1 MADAKKREE
10 VARRLKSLYK
20 KLNRAP
26 ALFECV
32 EAGISE
38 RSIRNQYGGIT
49 RALMDIGMIPMEEP
63 GLKSELEL
71 RSKLAEIRKEKF
83 SLESK
88 MREMEAEQGSAKAMR
103 ELIHGAE
110 PKDHSPPDWLMRNE
124 RPRGVHGIPVLFL
137 SDIHFDEVVKA
148 SQVGY
153 ANSYSRE
160 IANRR
165 LKYTFQSAVRLTKHY
180 MREPNFDGFVLALG
194 GDMLSGNIHEELK
207 ESNEA
212 SINQSIMELTDILI
226 GGIDLLLKEYPQV
239 FVPCVV
245 GNHGRQSFK
254 PRAKGR
260 VHENFEWLIYEYLR
274 RRYANE
280 KRIKFLIPEGADAEF
295 SLYGRNYLLT
305 HGDQFR
311 GGTGISGLYT
321 PLMLGMARKQRRNQ
335 AIGKPFDVM
344 MCGHWHTYVHTN
356 QLIVNGS
363 VKGVDEYS
371 YQGNFGAEP
380 PQQALWIDHPR
391 NGTTFR
397 MPVLCEPGANAKAS
411 EKIKAVF

>member
-1 MADAKKREE
+1 MADQKQRDIT
-10 VARRLKSLYK
+10 ARRLKTLYK

-26 ALFECV
+26 AIFECV
-32 EAGISE
+32 EAGITE
-38 RSIRNQYGGIT
+38 RSIRNGWGGIS
-49 RALMDIGMIPMEEP
+49 RALMELGMIPMEEP
-63 GLKSELEL
+63 GLKTELEL
-71 RSKLAEIRKEKF
+71 RTKLTEMRKERNEAQAKVRE
-83 SLESK
+83 LEEETGSARK
-88 MREMEAEQGSAKAMR
+88 MREI
-103 ELIHGAE
+103 IHLSN
-110 PKDHSPPDWLMRNE
+110 PKDHRPPDWLLGNE
-124 RPRGVHGIPVLFL
+124 RPKGVHGVPVLFL
-137 SDIHFDEVVKA
+137 SDIHYDEVVKA
-148 SQVGY
+148 EQVGH
-153 ANSYSRE
+153 ANSFNRE

-165 LKYTFQSAVRLTKHY
+165 LKHTFQSAVRLTKHY
-180 MREPNFDGFVLALG
+180 MREPNYDGFVLALG

-212 SINQSIMELTDILI
+212 SINQSVISITDILI
-226 GGIDLLLKEYPQV
+226 GGIELLLKEYPNV

-245 GNHGRQSFK
+245 GNHGRQSYK

-274 RRYANE
+274 RRFANE
-280 KRIKFLIPEGADAEF
+280 KRIRFSIPDGADAEF
-295 SLYGRNYLLT
+295 SIYGKNYLLT

-335 AIGKPFDVM
+335 AMGKPFDVM

-397 MPVLCEPGANAKAS
+397 MPVLCEPGTNAKAS